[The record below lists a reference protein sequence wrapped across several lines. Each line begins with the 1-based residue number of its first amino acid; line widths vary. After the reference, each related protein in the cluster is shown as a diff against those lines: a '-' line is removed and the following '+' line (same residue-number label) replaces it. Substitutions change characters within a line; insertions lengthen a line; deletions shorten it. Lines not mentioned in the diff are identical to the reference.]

1 MNMETLCNA
10 NNMFETCILCRK
22 GVDTG
27 QRYYVRTDV
36 KAAITDLLLKIP
48 RNLAHL
54 FDFLPSIS
62 ASSVGPTGLPFCCRP
77 CKRLIEKRQKLV
89 ENIDAVEKEMRSRRF
104 GQAARSLELGM
115 ETSSTSH
122 VNPSATCTSSPAPTS
137 GGNQFYCEL
146 STIATPRPT
155 TCTSLNSHLSLEA
168 SHSLIFSTCLFNF
181 SHLLSYSP

>member
-1 MNMETLCNA
+1 MNIQALCNS
-10 NNMFETCILCRK
+10 NNMYETCILCRT

-62 ASSVGPTGLPFCCRP
+62 TSSVGLPFCCRS
-77 CKRLIEKRQKLV
+77 CKRLVEKRQKLV
-89 ENIDAVEKEMRSRRF
+89 ENIDVVEKEMRSRRF
-104 GQAARSLELGM
+104 GQAARSLELGV
-115 ETSSTSH
+115 ESSSTSH
-122 VNPSATCTSSPAPTS
+122 ANPSATCTSSPVPTS

-146 STIATPRPT
+146 SPIATPRPT
-155 TCTSLNSHLSLEA
+155 TCTSLDSHLSLEA
-168 SHSLIFSTCLFNF
+168 LGSAKPNKELGVKV
-181 SHLLSYSP
+181 

>member
-48 RNLAHL
+48 RNLANL

-62 ASSVGPTGLPFCCRP
+62 TSSVGPAGLPFSCRS

-89 ENIDAVEKEMRSRRF
+89 DNIDVVEKEMRSRRF

-115 ETSSTSH
+115 ASSST

-146 STIATPRPT
+146 SPIATPRPT
-155 TCTSLNSHLSLEA
+155 TCTSLDSQFSLEA
-168 SHSLIFSTCLFNF
+168 SGSVKPNKELGVKV
-181 SHLLSYSP
+181 